1 MKNPINMWKFPI
13 KKQLELRREMKKNFK
28 SKKFKRNTKILEYAK
43 RFI

>member
-28 SKKFKRNTKILEYAK
+28 SKKLSRVLLNKFVERVA
-43 RFI
+43 

>member
-1 MKNPINMWKFPI
+1 MWKFPI

-28 SKKFKRNTKILEYAK
+28 SKKFKRDTKILEYAK

>member
-1 MKNPINMWKFPI
+1 MWKFPI